1 LYPILTVIRFGQ
13 GAPSTILSGVSHLI
27 EDGMWGLA
35 MIVFVASIVVP
46 VTKLLVLS
54 FLLLTVQYKSSWR
67 PGDRTLLYR
76 VTEVIGAWSM
86 VDIFLVGLLSSLVS
100 LEALSTIE
108 PGIGASYF
116 AAAVV
121 LTIFAAQSFDSR
133 LIWDNAQAGAG
144 DRS

>member
-1 LYPILTVIRFGQ
+1 
-13 GAPSTILSGVSHLI
+13 
-27 EDGMWGLA
+27 
-35 MIVFVASIVVP
+35 
-46 VTKLLVLS
+46 
-54 FLLLTVQYKSSWR
+54 
-67 PGDRTLLYR
+67 

-116 AAAVV
+116 AAAVA

-133 LIWDNAQAGAG
+133 LIWDNAGEGVKEKFMTGQEL
-144 DRS
+144 